1 MPLTESDQPYI
12 KTESGLEYRSL
23 EEGHGDKPDA
33 TSTVTVHYMG
43 CFENGE
49 QFDSSYDR
57 GEPTTF
63 PLSGVIA
70 GWTEGLQLMNA
81 GSKYQFKIPYE
92 LGYGEAGYPGVIP
105 PKSTLYFE
113 IELICF

>member
-1 MPLTESDQPYI
+1 MPLSESEEPYI

-23 EEGHGDKPDA
+23 KEGQGDNPNA
-33 TSTVTVHYMG
+33 SSTVTVHYMG

-49 QFDSSYDR
+49 QFDSSYER

-70 GWTEGLQLMNA
+70 GWTEGLQLMNT

-113 IELICF
+113 IELISF